1 MKALAIGS
9 SVTDPGT
16 KSKTIL
22 GALHLPS
29 GLCAGIPCIV
39 ANGAEEGPTLV
50 LSGAT
55 HGNEIAGTGA
65 IIELMQTL
73 DPGQMRGAVIA
84 IPVANPLALDQGSY
98 VTPQDGRN
106 MASRIYWGAKPGG
119 TMTDHWAP
127 YWRPSTNEPII
138 TSTFTA
144 TTSPPLP
151 CPCCF

>member
-119 TMTDHWAP
+119 TMTDRLGAILAP
-127 YWRPSTNEPII
+127 IYQRADYYIDI
-138 TSTFTA
+138 TA